1 MKYYAIRHINGEPV
15 KKIVTTWD
23 ECKALVYKQRV
34 EYKSFTDKE
43 EALAYLGSY
52 VEEESENDVIANPDN
67 IIYYVDGSYK
77 DDMIGWGVV
86 LIKDKKVITKM
97 CGGITPTEFTSR
109 NITGELESAKMAVRH
124 AIANG
129 FKEIYIVNDYQG
141 ISSYVTGA
149 WEADKQESKDYL
161 AWMNKALERVK
172 VNFIKVA
179 GHSNN
184 EFNDMVDEL
193 AKEGVTL

>member
-1 MKYYAIRHINGEPV
+1 MVTAPV